1 MNSPSNTRSGDLGNQ
16 PVVLVFADSGAARR
30 RGETAIAA
38 AGWRLGGSLGLAE
51 AIARIDL
58 QAAID
63 AVLIEL
69 DGASNGVLD
78 ALLDRVE
85 RDAAAGAYRTIVSFP
100 PAAIDVVTARI
111 THPDITLLCDPD
123 PLVRAAA
130 LGAALS
136 RRGPWF
142 SDERQD
148 QQGGDEGGRDGV
160 ARLQHFGAEVGRIAR
175 ALAALSADA
184 IADADGMAAEASD
197 EKGEGK
203 VRDRAPGFS
212 AEPGD
217 LSGIPAETIRRT
229 IRARRLRERFF
240 DAASFADPA
249 WDMLLD
255 LMAARIEGRDVAVS
269 SLCIAAAVPP
279 TTALRWIRTMTE
291 AGLFVRRADPTDGRR
306 VYIEL
311 SGEAARGMASY
322 FAAARGLGALAA

>member
-1 MNSPSNTRSGDLGNQ
+1 MSGASDSRPRDFSGQ
-16 PVVLVFADSGAARR
+16 PVVLVFADSLSARR

-38 AGWRLGGSLGLAE
+38 AGWRLGCSLALSE
-51 AIARIDL
+51 AIERIDL
-58 QAAID
+58 QAGVD

-69 DGASNGVLD
+69 DDASNGVLD

-100 PAAIDVVTARI
+100 PQAIDAVTARI

-123 PLVRAAA
+123 PLTRAAG
-130 LGAALS
+130 LGAALA
-136 RRGPWF
+136 RRGPWLNEETNEASGKLQRF
-142 SDERQD
+142 
-148 QQGGDEGGRDGV
+148 GV
-160 ARLQHFGAEVGRIAR
+160 EVGRIAR
-175 ALAALSADA
+175 ALAA
-184 IADADGMAAEASD
+184 IAGEAQADGDFGAHGGS
-197 EKGEGK
+197 GR
-203 VRDRAPGFS
+203 VSDRAPGFA
-212 AEPGD
+212 AEPAD
-217 LSGIPAETIRRT
+217 LSIVPAETIRRT

-255 LMAARIEGRDVAVS
+255 LMAARIEGREVAVS

-279 TTALRWIRTMTE
+279 TTALRWIRSMTE
-291 AGLFVRRADPTDGRR
+291 AGLFIRRADPADGRR

-311 SGEAARGMASY
+311 SEEAARGMAGY